1 MTPELILRAA
11 AARYLDITR
20 HGTGVDDMTD
30 EQESEWQVTRATLE
44 RALHTDSAMTRS
56 SRDTRATLLSAAEVA
71 EGLRT
76 ALLDAV
82 ASAEAMRDV
91 LRSMAEPAEQPA
103 PDGTD
108 RS

>member
-1 MTPELILRAA
+1 MTPP
-11 AARYLDITR
+11 
-20 HGTGVDDMTD
+20 
-30 EQESEWQVTRATLE
+30 
-44 RALHTDSAMTRS
+44 
-56 SRDTRATLLSAAEVA
+56 SRDTQATLLSAAEVA

-76 ALLDAV
+76 ALLNAV

-91 LRSMAEPAEQPA
+91 LKSLAEQGQPA